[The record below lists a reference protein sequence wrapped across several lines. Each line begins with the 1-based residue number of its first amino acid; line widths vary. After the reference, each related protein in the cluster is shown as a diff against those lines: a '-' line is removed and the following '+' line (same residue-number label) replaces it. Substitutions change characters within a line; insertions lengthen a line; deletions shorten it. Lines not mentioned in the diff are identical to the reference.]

1 MPEEAFIA
9 EPKIHSVNDSQRSQ
23 SKKSELLTGSR
34 NDLRLA
40 EKVKSETKSC
50 NSGAKHQ

>member
-1 MPEEAFIA
+1 MPVEPLMTV
-9 EPKIHSVNDSQRSQ
+9 PKINFVNDSQRSQ
-23 SKKSELLTGSR
+23 GKKSELLTGSR

-50 NSGAKHQ
+50 NSRAKHQ